1 MTSSFQSTSGESF
14 RRPVNTFVQPVTATQ
29 RSSLAD
35 LAEIL
40 EVVNPVLTVNPVTP
54 IDIGLLDRTPLYN
67 LPQLNRPNDI
77 AVPIPPKA

>member
-1 MTSSFQSTSGESF
+1 MTSSFQSTAGESF

-40 EVVNPVLTVNPVTP
+40 EVVNPVLTKFAQKKEDERNKRRMENGSFT
-54 IDIGLLDRTPLYN
+54 
-67 LPQLNRPNDI
+67 
-77 AVPIPPKA
+77 